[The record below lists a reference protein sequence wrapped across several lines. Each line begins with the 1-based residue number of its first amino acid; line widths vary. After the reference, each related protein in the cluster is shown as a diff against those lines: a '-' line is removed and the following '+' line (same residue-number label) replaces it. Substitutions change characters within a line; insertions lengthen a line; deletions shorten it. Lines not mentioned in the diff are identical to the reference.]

1 MTVKMI
7 AALSAAVLTA
17 FVVWMYRRGIV
28 GSLGAKIFAGL
39 GAVLWIALLGVYDTK
54 LARDHVGHSVS
65 CSERFPFADRVIG
78 GRHTADQQAEV
89 LDYGLQNVR
98 GLAYDAAD
106 KRLFLSEGDRSLL
119 VGDWQA
125 DEKSKAVFFR
135 LRYPDKNYMCPEER
149 CSYADQGG
157 LVIMEDRS
165 YSAEDG
171 RERITVR
178 LYSAEHGRQRITV
191 RNIGPNL
198 GMEDVN
204 SRLLYSSPL
213 AADTHS
219 VSHPVGVAAVD
230 GDLFVTDDPSW
241 PGPPA
246 TAPSQA
252 SPKPAASTPT
262 ETAGQSGAIYVCDAT
277 ACTSVAGTLGHP
289 SGVAAANINGPIF
302 VAERSQEE
310 IRWPIFAKPG
320 KDWVQTGSLGSV
332 PISNGTVPTFL
343 GVALF
348 DPCNGCSDDSRK
360 MVFAAGPGGLYVF
373 DIRGTL
379 LGRVTFDEPVTG
391 LALTGK
397 EVYERK
403 GDPNPVRY
411 RLYLVVGH
419 MLCSLTFRDPS
430 ENLAPSSNAPEAG
443 VQPPEELIKPGA
455 NKPLSSPKSTPRNLD
470 PSSPPKPPVLSQ
482 QPQSQPGGEPAK
494 PKHATPQPP
503 SSCRCELDKR
513 VRPKPETSSESRRW
527 ELPVQDEYAL
537 AEKRPLRKQFHKVFL
552 SVYSCGYMCLAA
564 RIRLPPPDASER
576 TDGPEEWKW
585 RVVI

>member
-1 MTVKMI
+1 MTLKII
-7 AALSAAVLTA
+7 AALSAPVWTA
-17 FVVWMYRRGIV
+17 FVVWMYRRGI
-28 GSLGAKIFAGL
+28 GGALAAKIFAGL
-39 GAVLWIALLGVYDTK
+39 GAVLWVAFMLEMYDTK
-54 LARDHVGHSVS
+54 LARDHMGHAVS
-65 CSERFPFADRVIG
+65 CSDRFPFAG
-78 GRHTADQQAEV
+78 QQAEV

-98 GLAYDAAD
+98 GLAYDTAD

-119 VGDWQA
+119 VGDWEA
-125 DEKSKAVFFR
+125 DEKSKADFFR
-135 LRYPDKNYMCPEER
+135 LRYPDKDYMCPEER
-149 CSYADQGG
+149 CSYAGQGG
-157 LVIMEDRS
+157 LAILEDHF

-171 RERITVR
+171 REGITVR
-178 LYSAEHGRQRITV
+178 LYSAEHGRQRVTV
-191 RNIGPNL
+191 RNIGPNP
-198 GMEDVN
+198 GIKDVN

-246 TAPSQA
+246 TQPSQA
-252 SPKPAASTPT
+252 SPKPAALMPT
-262 ETAGQSGAIYVCDAT
+262 VTAGQSGAIYVCDAN
-277 ACTSVAGTLGHP
+277 ACTSIAGTLGHP

-302 VAERSQEE
+302 VAEWGQEE

-320 KDWVQTGSLGSV
+320 KDWVQTGSLGTV

-397 EVYERK
+397 EVYEQRD
-403 GDPNPVRY
+403 DPNPVRY

-419 MLCSLTFRDPS
+419 TLCSLTFRDPG
-430 ENLAPSSNAPEAG
+430 ENHKLDRAPSEAMLQPTGPGSNDPSSDR
-443 VQPPEELIKPGA
+443 
-455 NKPLSSPKSTPRNLD
+455 PLNSPKSTLPNPDLNKPSFRKPSRHTEHPAHEPDGESPKEAASNKPPLCLCEPSKDVHREPAGAESRSNQCRGTKTSIPRQTLA
-470 PSSPPKPPVLSQ
+470 PTKRKSTKCSCPACTSSP
-482 QPQSQPGGEPAK
+482 A
-494 PKHATPQPP
+494 HA
-503 SSCRCELDKR
+503 
-513 VRPKPETSSESRRW
+513 
-527 ELPVQDEYAL
+527 A
-537 AEKRPLRKQFHKVFL
+537 
-552 SVYSCGYMCLAA
+552 GA
-564 RIRLPPPDASER
+564 RE
-576 TDGPEEWKW
+576 
-585 RVVI
+585 

>member
-1 MTVKMI
+1 MTVKII
-7 AALSAAVLTA
+7 AALSAPVLAA

-28 GSLGAKIFAGL
+28 GALAAKISAGL
-39 GAVLWIALLGVYDTK
+39 GAVLWIAFTLAIYDTR
-54 LARDHVGHSVS
+54 LARDHMGHAVS
-65 CSERFPFADRVIG
+65 CSQRFPFVDRVIG

-89 LDYGLQNVR
+89 VDYGLQNVR

-119 VGDWQA
+119 VGDWEA

-135 LRYPDKNYMCPEER
+135 LRYPDKNFMCPEER

-241 PGPPA
+241 LGSPA
-246 TAPSQA
+246 TPPSQA
-252 SPKPAASTPT
+252 SPKAAASTPT
-262 ETAGQSGAIYVCDAT
+262 ETAGQSGALYVCDTT
-277 ACTSVAGTLGHP
+277 ACTPVAGTLGHP

-302 VAERSQEE
+302 VAERSQKE

-320 KDWVQTGSLGSV
+320 KDWVQTGSLGTM

-343 GVALF
+343 GLALF

-397 EVYERK
+397 EVYEQRD
-403 GDPNPVRY
+403 DPKPLRY
-411 RLYLVVGH
+411 RLFLVVGH
-419 MLCSLTFRDPS
+419 TLCSLTFRDPS
-430 ENLAPSSNAPEAG
+430 ENLAPSSNAPEAA
-443 VQPPEELIKPGA
+443 VQPSERGSKGQEAVKLPKF
-455 NKPLSSPKSTPRNLD
+455 PKSTLPDPDLTKPSLPKDPQLAELPAPEPDGESAHPPKGATSDKALLCQYKPSKDLHRGTESGTESGSNKCQGTKGKIPAKGLARPKTKSTKCSCPPRL
-470 PSSPPKPPVLSQ
+470 PSSPGHGTGAQ
-482 QPQSQPGGEPAK
+482 
-494 PKHATPQPP
+494 
-503 SSCRCELDKR
+503 
-513 VRPKPETSSESRRW
+513 
-527 ELPVQDEYAL
+527 
-537 AEKRPLRKQFHKVFL
+537 
-552 SVYSCGYMCLAA
+552 
-564 RIRLPPPDASER
+564 
-576 TDGPEEWKW
+576 
-585 RVVI
+585 